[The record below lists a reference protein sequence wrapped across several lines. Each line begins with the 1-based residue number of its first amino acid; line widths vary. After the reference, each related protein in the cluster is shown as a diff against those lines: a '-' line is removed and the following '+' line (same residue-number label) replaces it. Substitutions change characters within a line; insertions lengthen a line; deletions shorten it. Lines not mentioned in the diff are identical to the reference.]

1 MDQNKYNDKFVEK
14 VMQGLNLAVE
24 KLYQEA
30 ERNNQPLV
38 VSING
43 KIEYIYPKKTA

>member
-1 MDQNKYNDKFVEK
+1 MESKITSQEFAQK
-14 VMQGLNLAVE
+14 VMEGLNIAVK
-24 KLYQEA
+24 KLYEEA
-30 ERNNQPLV
+30 AKNNQPLV